1 MWRRGQP
8 AMIKGSM
15 QLLPKDS
22 QMLAFVRE
30 HLGVKVLCVFNFS
43 AETALFDLPQEFA
56 GAVELPGS
64 GLSGGYLQD
73 KCVQLT
79 PWGGLFVSVQ

>member
-8 AMIKGSM
+8 ALVKGNM
-15 QLLPKDS
+15 ELLPKDS
-22 QMLAFVRE
+22 QIIAFVRE
-30 HLGVKVLCVFNFS
+30 YLGVKVLCIFNFS
-43 AETALFDLPQEFA
+43 KDAAVFELPKELA
-56 GAVELPGS
+56 SAVELPDS

-79 PWGGLFVSVQ
+79 PWGGLFASIP

>member
-1 MWRRGQP
+1 
-8 AMIKGSM
+8 
-15 QLLPKDS
+15 LPK
-22 QMLAFVRE
+22 
-30 HLGVKVLCVFNFS
+30 
-43 AETALFDLPQEFA
+43 EFA
-56 GAVELPGS
+56 NAVELPGS